1 MAVIDTIFG
10 KLRGRVGN
18 LVFYEDGAGRTV
30 MRKRGGKRGPSKKE
44 GQKRQ
49 NVVFGTLTGH
59 GGWMQEVIRLG
70 FPGRGG
76 WQGSFGRFTRA
87 NTRGVVTTEPLNPG
101 RPLSRRRKAM
111 DEFRGVVDYAWLKVS
126 EGALAVP
133 VGSVEVDKEERLV
146 RFRSE
151 GQPVEAVD
159 CYSDDR
165 VYGVVLC
172 PSRYVCQVVEIGSR
186 GTGGEAEVTLPA
198 KVKKSK
204 KSDCMCYLFAV
215 RADGLEASDSVCVY
229 DGTKVSGEKEG
240 QSLKG

>member
-1 MAVIDTIFG
+1 
-10 KLRGRVGN
+10 
-18 LVFYEDGAGRTV
+18 
-30 MRKRGGKRGPSKKE
+30 
-44 GQKRQ
+44 
-49 NVVFGTLTGH
+49 
-59 GGWMQEVIRLG
+59 
-70 FPGRGG
+70 
-76 WQGSFGRFTRA
+76 
-87 NTRGVVTTEPLNPG
+87 
-101 RPLSRRRKAM
+101 M
-111 DEFRGVVDYAWLKVS
+111 DEFRGVVDYARLRVS

-186 GTGGEAEVTLPA
+186 GTGGEAEVMLPA